1 MTDQSKI
8 DLSGA
13 RCVAYASSEADGRGR
28 WTMLAV
34 YHHPQ
39 GAFGGKCWV
48 SEIAAHSS
56 REGERTKVRRLA
68 SASLERALSPIED
81 SDLGIAVKAAAR
93 EYAEDHG
100 LPLRKPGRQVVPEGE
115 REALAWLFGVEPGEL
130 SLNAAAK
137 ALGKGESTMRQALA
151 GGREVMVPLR
161 ALLPFI
167 DREAFRAAVERET
180 ARG

>member
-1 MTDQSKI
+1 MTDPTKI
-8 DLSGA
+8 DLTDA
-13 RCVAYASSEADGRGR
+13 RRVAFASSETDGRGR
-28 WTMLAV
+28 WTVLAI

-48 SEIAAHSS
+48 SEIGAYSN
-56 REGERTKVRRLA
+56 RPGERTKIRRMA

-81 SDLGIAVKAAAR
+81 SDLGIAVKEAAR

-100 LPLRKPGRQVVPEGE
+100 LPVRKPGRQVVPEGE
-115 REALAWLFGVEPGEL
+115 REALAWLFGCEPGDL

-151 GGREVMVPLR
+151 GGREVMVPIR

>member
-1 MTDQSKI
+1 MTDPSKI
-8 DLSGA
+8 DLTDA
-13 RCVAYASSEADGRGR
+13 HCVVFATSEPDRRSR
-28 WTMLAV
+28 WTEISV
-34 YHHPQ
+34 WHHPQ
-39 GAFGGKCWV
+39 GAFGGKCWI
-48 SEIAAHSS
+48 SEIAACSAV
-56 REGERTKVRRLA
+56 EGERTKVRRLA

-81 SDLGIAVKAAAR
+81 SDLGIGVKEAAR